1 MPNNERNVTLE
12 NVAIAFRNFAG
23 KEDKYN
29 REGDRNFAIL
39 LDEDIAQRMAA
50 DGWNVKHLREREG
63 DEGPPQA
70 YIQVAVSY
78 KIKPPKVGVLTS
90 KGLRYYPE
98 HMVDLLDWVDIE
110 IADVTINPY
119 EWAVGGKSGT
129 KAYLSSLFIKIAEDY
144 LQLKWEAMAE
154 DSVKQIESGSSSD
167 VIEGEYWV
175 DQKELEAAQ

>member
-1 MPNNERNVTLE
+1 VANNDRNVTLE
-12 NVAIAFRNFAG
+12 NVVIAFRNFEG

-29 REGDRNFAIL
+29 REGDRNFAVFL
-39 LDEDIAQRMAA
+39 SEEIADKMAA
-50 DGWNVKHLREREG
+50 DGWNVKYLREREG

-78 KIKPPKVGVLTS
+78 KIKPPKIGVLTS
-90 KGLRYYPE
+90 KGLRYYTE
-98 HMVDLLDWVDIE
+98 EIVGLLDWVDIE
-110 IADVTINPY
+110 LADVTINPY

-129 KAYLSSLFIKIAEDY
+129 KAYLSSLFLKIAEDY

-154 DSVKQIESGSSSD
+154 ESVKQIESGPSD

-175 DQKELEAAQ
+175 DQKELEAAK

>member
-1 MPNNERNVTLE
+1 MAYNERSVTLE
-12 NVAIAFRNFAG
+12 NVVIAFRNFAG

-29 REGDRNFAIL
+29 REGDRNFAVF
-39 LDEDIAQRMAA
+39 LDEDIAQRMLA
-50 DGWNVKHLREREG
+50 DGWNVKYLREREG

-78 KIKPPKVGVLTS
+78 KVKPPKIGVLTS
-90 KGLRYYPE
+90 KGLRMYPE
-98 HMVDLLDWVDIE
+98 EMVELLDWVDIE
-110 IADVTINPY
+110 MADVTINPY

-129 KAYLSSLFIKIAEDY
+129 KAYLSTLYIKIAEDY

-154 DSVKQIESGSSSD
+154 ERVKQIESGPSD

-175 DQKELEAAQ
+175 DQKELEAAK